1 MPVVAAMIVPINVTD
16 IASPP
21 GMRRVSTCSAWSRSF
36 ATPLRS
42 STVPMKMNIGT
53 ATRIGLAAMPPQMRG
68 SRLKNCIGWN
78 TSNRMPIAPNT
89 IAMPPSTNATG

>member
-1 MPVVAAMIVPINVTD
+1 MPVVAAMIVPISVTD

-21 GMRRVSTCSAWSRSF
+21 GMRRVSTCSACRRSF

-53 ATRIGLAAMPPQMRG
+53 ATRIGFAATPPQMRG
-68 SRLKNCIGWN
+68 SRLKNCTGWK
-78 TSNRMPIAPNT
+78 TSNRMPRPPKKMPI
-89 IAMPPSTNATG
+89 PPSTNATG